1 MNYSLIVPLFNEQDH
16 IENLNKEI
24 FSITNQLTTDNRKF
38 EIIYIDDCSKDKTFL
53 KIKEI
58 SDKEKKVIVLR
69 NKWNLGQS
77 GAIFNGIQI
86 SSNENIILL
95 DGDGQNDPADI
106 NKMIEEF
113 EKGYDLVHG
122 YRDKRKDPYLTKTI
136 PSKFANQLVRFFS
149 KSKIID
155 HGCSLKII
163 KKKYLMSD
171 IYWGDFHRLLAARL
185 SNIDLKI
192 LQIKINHRERRFG
205 KSNYGYSRVWRILID
220 LVYLYLF
227 QNKKNNNFYVIGFA
241 GLLSLLFGFC
251 SIILMFWLKIFKGIS
266 FIQTPLPILIVFSV
280 LSSLIFF
287 SIMFI
292 SQLLLEIKNKL
303 KTSLDNEFEVIKK
316 KNEN

>member
-106 NKMIEEF
+106 NIMIEEF

-192 LQIKINHRERRFG
+192 LQIKINHRKRRFG

>member
-1 MNYSLIVPLFNEQDH
+1 MFFMNYSLIVPLFNEQDH

-24 FSITNQLTTDNRKF
+24 LSITNQLTKDNRKF
-38 EIIYIDDCSKDKTFL
+38 EIIYIDDCSKDETFL

-58 SDKEKKVIVLR
+58 SDKEETVTAAR

-86 SSNENIILL
+86 SSNENVILL

-136 PSKFANQLVRFFS
+136 PSKFANLLVRFFS

-192 LQIKINHRERRFG
+192 LQIETNHRERRFG

-227 QNKKNNNFYVIGFA
+227 QNAKNNNFYVIGFA

-251 SIILMFWLKIFKGIS
+251 SIIFMFWLKIFKGIS
-266 FIQTPLPILIVFSV
+266 FIQTPLPILIVFSI

-292 SQLLLEIKNKL
+292 SQLLFEIKNKL
-303 KTSLDNEFEVIKK
+303 KSSLDNEFEVIKK
-316 KNEN
+316 N